1 MAWSRYGCEHARALP
16 AEGLRCEWACRLQL
30 LCRCRVAEAVEGL
43 ESKVRECSAEEFGAA
58 LDRLGFGLTERQVGE
73 VMRVVDTDGNGTI
86 EYAE

>member
-1 MAWSRYGCEHARALP
+1 MEEARTVFELVDTDNSGAL
-16 AEGLRCEWACRLQL
+16 
-30 LCRCRVAEAVEGL
+30 
-43 ESKVRECSAEEFGAA
+43 SAEEFGAA